1 MQILALRHPLVAGFL
16 GLLLLA
22 ALGFLGVAWQI
33 VSYGYSSF
41 DAHADAAV
49 VLGAAA
55 WGQKPS
61 PVYRERLAEAIALYK
76 SGRVRYL
83 VFTGGTPE
91 AGYPAEGEVG
101 RRFAIENAVPPEA
114 ILVETTS
121 RTTWQNL
128 LNAKELLES
137 NGIRTVLLVSDP
149 LHMRRAMAMAS
160 SLGLQAAPAPTSSS
174 RFQSL
179 ASRAE
184 FLWRETWR
192 YIDYLLLPNTS

>member
-1 MQILALRHPLVAGFL
+1 MQMLSLRRPLIVGFL
-16 GLLLLA
+16 ILLLFA
-22 ALGFLGVAWQI
+22 VLGFVGLAWQI

-41 DAHADAAV
+41 DSHADAAL

-61 PVYRERLAEAIALYK
+61 PVYRERITEAIALYK

-83 VFTGGTPE
+83 VFTGGTPQS
-91 AGYPAEGEVG
+91 GYPAEGEVG
-101 RRFAIENAVPPEA
+101 RRFAIENAVPPAA

-128 LNAKELLES
+128 ANTKELLAS
-137 NGIRTVLLVSDP
+137 NGIQTVLLVSDP
-149 LHMRRAMAMAS
+149 LHMRRAMAMAA
-160 SLGLQAAPAPTSSS
+160 SLGLQATPAPTSTS

-179 ASRAE
+179 ASRGE

-192 YIDYLLLPNTS
+192 YIDYLLLGNPS